1 MMNTKTIQ
9 VPIYNRR
16 FPTSVDYEDITVP
29 VCTVNEERRAV
40 LAKLRE
46 IEGKAKQGM
55 SGYEDVPGESSD
67 DA

>member
-1 MMNTKTIQ
+1 MNTKTIQ

-16 FPTSVDYEDITVP
+16 FRCSVDYEDITVP
-29 VCTVNEERRAV
+29 VGTVSEQRQAM
-40 LAKLRE
+40 LAKLRDVE
-46 IEGKAKQGM
+46 AKAREGM